1 MASINL
7 SAANGWSSR
16 RRHGYIGVTTT
27 LYRHRNT
34 GSDRDPNAI
43 VNA

>member
-7 SAANGWSSR
+7 SAADDWSSR
-16 RRHGYIGVTTT
+16 RRHGYIDVTTT
-27 LYRHRNT
+27 FHRHRNT
-34 GSDRDPNAI
+34 GSDPDPNAI